1 MPLGDDSIFESGDF
15 LYRERKRPWDRFAKA
30 RSTKLEREELK
41 GPELKLCPE
50 CGVPEEQAKE
60 CLWLNSGV
68 IVLASDRVRRQCL
81 IESENLDPIFALLEE
96 TGVRDVYELVIE
108 VARARRASRTRE
120 TIPPEVRGMLR
131 NKMLSVGVFLTAMQ
145 ADTRFRGFGDFELL
159 DFVFEGGP
167 NDHMRLRVAQAYSKP
182 LFLGALVGFC
192 EGFLDQRLGFTLSDI
207 SPDICEMTVNLPGE
221 ENTFL
226 EPVREREYCYRDGDI
241 ELKRCGI
248 CGSPAALSGFTWHS
262 TAGIIMNSSGLRV
275 VLLDPQILDLIFE
288 ELERRS
294 GKSVSRSVVEA
305 QCQFIRKRMKLD
317 HHPNRQEVRDEVAL
331 RGMGNLREFEMDG
344 GGLRARIDNA
354 ACYRITVGSL
364 KALFESAYDRDSV
377 VDWEISE
384 NGDLKL
390 EVIP

>member
-1 MPLGDDSIFESGDF
+1 M
-15 LYRERKRPWDRFAKA
+15 RKT
-30 RSTKLEREELK
+30 RSTKLESEEVQ
-41 GPELKLCPE
+41 GSELKLCPE

-81 IESENLDPIFALLEE
+81 IESENLDPIFALLGKM
-96 TGVRDVYELVIE
+96 GVRDIYELVVEI
-108 VARARRASRTRE
+108 ARARRASRTRE

-131 NKMLSVGVFLTAMQ
+131 NKLLSVGVFLAAML
-145 ADTRFRGFGDFELL
+145 ADTRFRGFGDFEPV

-167 NDHMRLRVAQAYSKP
+167 NDHMSLRVAQAYSKP

-207 SPDICEMTVNLPGE
+207 SPGICEMKVNRAGE
-221 ENTFL
+221 ESPFHESL
-226 EPVREREYCYRDGDI
+226 GEKEYCYRDGDI
-241 ELKRCGI
+241 ELRRCGI
-248 CGSPAALSGFTWHS
+248 CGSPAALSRFTWHS
-262 TAGIIMNSSGLRV
+262 TEGIIRNSSGLRV

-294 GKSVSRSVVEA
+294 GRSASRSVVEA
-305 QCQFIRKRMKLD
+305 QCQFLRKRMKLD

-331 RGMGNLREFEMDG
+331 RGFGNLCEFEMDG
-344 GGLRARIDNA
+344 RGLRARIDNA
-354 ACYRITVGSL
+354 SCYLMTVGSL
-364 KALFESAYDRDSV
+364 KALFESAYDSDSV